1 MVENKPKSVR
11 STDDVIRLQ
20 DLWGMFLPRWRWFAA
35 SLLVSCSL
43 ATYYLMSTPPQYTR
57 TTSILIKD
65 DSKGGKMG
73 SGNNNV
79 FGDLAFLRN
88 NTNINNEL
96 LTIQSPMI
104 MTEVVKRLGLDEV
117 YTVEQGL
124 QTVDLYKSAPCL
136 VTFAHK
142 RPEAIHFQI
151 RILSKDKYELFNLK
165 AKDVKESRSYVAKWG
180 DKVKTPAGVLAVT
193 PTKRFSEEWIG
204 KDLAYTKVPLFTV
217 ADVYGSRLRA
227 ALDHKEATIVTMS
240 ISDPSPQKAEDVL
253 NTLVEVYNDFWVKDK
268 NQIAIST
275 SRFINDR
282 LSVIERELDGV
293 DEDIS
298 AFKSRHLLP
307 DLQAASHLYMNQSA
321 ENMKQIFALES
332 KLYIA
337 QYIHQELS
345 RKSIDQPL
353 PANTGIANVN
363 IESQITE
370 YNRNVL
376 DRNRLISN
384 SNGQSPVVADLTASI
399 EALKQSILLSVNN
412 LIVSLQ
418 TEIKSLNEQEAKAT
432 NNLAS
437 SPSQAKYLL
446 NVERQQG
453 VKEKLYLYLLQKR
466 EENEL
471 SQTFTAY
478 NTRVITAPRGSEH
491 PTSPVKAKVLLTALL
506 IGLLLPA
513 VVIYLL
519 DVMNNKVRGRKDL
532 EKLTV
537 PLVGEIPYYNPNKKL
552 LLKRRSETSS
562 QALVVE
568 DGNHDIINEA
578 FRVLRSNL
586 DFMSRN
592 GEHPA
597 KVFMMTSFNP
607 GSGKS
612 FLSANLAMSFA
623 LKGKK
628 VMVIDADLRHGSLS
642 AYAGSPQKGLSSYLA
657 GHTDEWMDLLVSNPQ
672 SSNLQLL
679 PIGVIPPNP
688 AELLENGR
696 LQALIHELREHY
708 DYVILD
714 CPPIDIVADTQI
726 ISSVAD
732 RTLFVVRAGLL
743 DRNMLPEIDSL
754 CQKKRFP
761 ALSLILNSTK
771 VKGSR
776 YSYRYGY
783 YYGKHPY

>member
-1 MVENKPKSVR
+1 M
-11 STDDVIRLQ
+11 
-20 DLWGMFLPRWRWFAA
+20 
-35 SLLVSCSL
+35 
-43 ATYYLMSTPPQYTR
+43 
-57 TTSILIKD
+57 
-65 DSKGGKMG
+65 
-73 SGNNNV
+73 
-79 FGDLAFLRN
+79 
-88 NTNINNEL
+88 
-96 LTIQSPMI
+96 
-104 MTEVVKRLGLDEV
+104 
-117 YTVEQGL
+117 
-124 QTVDLYKSAPCL
+124 
-136 VTFAHK
+136 
-142 RPEAIHFQI
+142 
-151 RILSKDKYELFNLK
+151 
-165 AKDVKESRSYVAKWG
+165 
-180 DKVKTPAGVLAVT
+180 
-193 PTKRFSEEWIG
+193 
-204 KDLAYTKVPLFTV
+204 
-217 ADVYGSRLRA
+217 
-227 ALDHKEATIVTMS
+227 
-240 ISDPSPQKAEDVL
+240 
-253 NTLVEVYNDFWVKDK
+253 
-268 NQIAIST
+268 
-275 SRFINDR
+275 
-282 LSVIERELDGV
+282 
-293 DEDIS
+293 
-298 AFKSRHLLP
+298 
-307 DLQAASHLYMNQSA
+307 
-321 ENMKQIFALES
+321 
-332 KLYIA
+332 
-337 QYIHQELS
+337 
-345 RKSIDQPL
+345 
-353 PANTGIANVN
+353 
-363 IESQITE
+363 
-370 YNRNVL
+370 
-376 DRNRLISN
+376 
-384 SNGQSPVVADLTASI
+384 
-399 EALKQSILLSVNN
+399 
-412 LIVSLQ
+412 
-418 TEIKSLNEQEAKAT
+418 
-432 NNLAS
+432 
-437 SPSQAKYLL
+437 
-446 NVERQQG
+446 
-453 VKEKLYLYLLQKR
+453 
-466 EENEL
+466 
-471 SQTFTAY
+471 
-478 NTRVITAPRGSEH
+478 
-491 PTSPVKAKVLLTALL
+491 TALL

-657 GHTDEWMDLLVSNPQ
+657 GHTDKWMDLLVSNPQ

-754 CQKKRFP
+754 CQKKRFH